1 MASAK
6 VAAAGAGGGGGGG
19 GGGGAWGGGA
29 GEVCAVPGAGPP
41 AELPRELFELGPG
54 GLGAV
59 LSLESWEDAL
69 SEEERAGL
77 RKLLPGE
84 GRWRPEREERP
95 GGLLGELL
103 GGGAVRFGANPGTRL
118 WKDMQAGRCTPDVVE
133 YQAARRDL
141 EWRQYVHSVR
151 AYHDGMVARLRRL
164 HELIGAEEGG
174 AGGVMSAEKLQ
185 AVLEAWRT
193 EMGEVLVEE
202 QEPREGGAE
211 GGPQVPRAGAG
222 GRRASDPDHELA
234 ALTQKVLVETLSRD
248 KRELVSR
255 MGSKSVPT
263 IPESSPEERALYR
276 EEEARRYESPET
288 AFRFT
293 SRDGEP
299 VSVAPLQ
306 LPGSKAPK
314 MRPHALLIKKRSPAV
329 TILSL
334 VRDACARFPAGV
346 GTRAD
351 LCILFRDTQYL
362 VEDADLEQV
371 SQCVGSAMDRL
382 RYQKDSCVSYNLETR
397 MWTYLHKER
406 NEGDFAAA
414 AAATATLTR
423 LEKQRAELEARLA
436 GLTGPL
442 AGLAALSAGKEMGGA
457 KRKSKKRS
465 SPGKSSP
472 HGGDDA
478 CEREKKR
485 LKQDPEAPVLRTSR
499 RGEKRDKEGSRQDP
513 EAPVGDVPAESAPL
527 LEAYRVYSL
536 AFDEA
541 KEVYKEG
548 TGGKCG
554 GRMNLASRMF
564 KGVKAA
570 AAAVEK
576 EWGKLKED
584 SGGNATE
591 EEEEAS
597 GEGDE
602 GETSE

>member
-1 MASAK
+1 MAAAK
-6 VAAAGAGGGGGGG
+6 GAAAGAGGAGGG
-19 GGGGAWGGGA
+19 WGGEEA
-29 GEVCAVPGAGPP
+29 GEACAVPGAGAP

-59 LSLESWEDAL
+59 LSLEAWEGAL

-95 GGLLGELL
+95 GGLLGDLL

-118 WKDMQAGRCTPDVVE
+118 WEDMRAGRCNPDVVE
-133 YQAARRDL
+133 YLAARREL

-164 HELIGAEEGG
+164 HELMGTEEGDAGNALNAESLQVVLQAWRSEMGEALEEEPEPGEGEAEGG
-174 AGGVMSAEKLQ
+174 AQVPKDGGGVQRPSEL
-185 AVLEAWRT
+185 RD
-193 EMGEVLVEE
+193 
-202 QEPREGGAE
+202 
-211 GGPQVPRAGAG
+211 
-222 GRRASDPDHELA
+222 RASELVSLA
-234 ALTQKVLVETLSRD
+234 QSVLVETLSREQ
-248 KRELVSR
+248 RELVSR

-263 IPESSPEERALYR
+263 IPESKPEERALYR
-276 EEEARRYESPET
+276 EEEARRYGSPET
-288 AFRFT
+288 VFRFT

-306 LPGSKAPK
+306 LAGSKAPK
-314 MRPHALLIKKRSPAV
+314 MRPHALLIKNRSPAV

-406 NEGDFAAA
+406 SESDFAAA
-414 AAATATLTR
+414 AAATAQLTR
-423 LEKQRAELEARLA
+423 LEKQGGELEAQ
-436 GLTGPL
+436 
-442 AGLAALSAGKEMGGA
+442 LSGGGAGGA
-457 KRKSKKRS
+457 KRKAKNQGGGKAKKS
-465 SPGKSSP
+465 L
-472 HGGDDA
+472 
-478 CEREKKR
+478 KKD
-485 LKQDPEAPVLRTSR
+485 LEASE
-499 RGEKRDKEGSRQDP
+499 GE
-513 EAPVGDVPAESAPL
+513 VPAERAPL
-527 LEAYRVYSL
+527 VEAHRLYSQ
-536 AFDEA
+536 AFEKA
-541 KEVYKEG
+541 KEVYK
-548 TGGKCG
+548 GGD
-554 GRMNLASRMF
+554 MAAASRMF
-564 KGVKAA
+564 KGVEA
-570 AAAVEK
+570 AAAVVEQ
-576 EWGKLKED
+576 EWDKVKGDL
-584 SGGNATE
+584 GGEETE

-597 GEGDE
+597 GEREE
-602 GETSE
+602 GEPSE

>member
-1 MASAK
+1 M
-6 VAAAGAGGGGGGG
+6 
-19 GGGGAWGGGA
+19 
-29 GEVCAVPGAGPP
+29 PGAGPP

-95 GGLLGELL
+95 GGLLGDLL

-118 WKDMQAGRCTPDVVE
+118 WEDMRAGRCNPDVVE
-133 YQAARRDL
+133 YLAARREL

-164 HELIGAEEGG
+164 HELMGTEEGG
-174 AGGVMSAEKLQ
+174 AGGALNAESLQ
-185 AVLEAWRT
+185 AVLQAWRS
-193 EMGEVLVEE
+193 EMGEALEE
-202 QEPREGGAE
+202 EPEPGEGEAEGGA
-211 GGPQVPRAGAG
+211 QVPKAG
-222 GRRASDPDHELA
+222 GGGQRPSDPDPELA
-234 ALTQKVLVETLSRD
+234 SLAQKVLVETLSREQ
-248 KRELVSR
+248 RELVSR

-263 IPESSPEERALYR
+263 IPESKPEERALYR
-276 EEEARRYESPET
+276 EEEARRYGSPET
-288 AFRFT
+288 VFRFT

-306 LPGSKAPK
+306 LAGSKAPK
-314 MRPHALLIKKRSPAV
+314 MRPHALLIKNRSPAV

-406 NEGDFAAA
+406 SESDFAAA
-414 AAATATLTR
+414 AAATAQLTR
-423 LEKQRAELEARLA
+423 LEKQGGELEAQ
-436 GLTGPL
+436 
-442 AGLAALSAGKEMGGA
+442 LSGGGAGGA
-457 KRKSKKRS
+457 KRKAKNQGGGKAKKS
-465 SPGKSSP
+465 L
-472 HGGDDA
+472 
-478 CEREKKR
+478 KKD
-485 LKQDPEAPVLRTSR
+485 LEASE
-499 RGEKRDKEGSRQDP
+499 GE
-513 EAPVGDVPAESAPL
+513 VPAERAPL
-527 LEAYRVYSL
+527 VEAHRLYSQ
-536 AFDEA
+536 AFEKA
-541 KEVYKEG
+541 KEVYK
-548 TGGKCG
+548 GGD
-554 GRMNLASRMF
+554 MAAASRMF
-564 KGVKAA
+564 KGVEA
-570 AAAVEK
+570 AAAVVEQ
-576 EWGKLKED
+576 EWDKVKGDL
-584 SGGNATE
+584 GGEETE

-597 GEGDE
+597 GEREE
-602 GETSE
+602 GEPSE

>member
-6 VAAAGAGGGGGGG
+6 GAAAGGGRAGGG
-19 GGGGAWGGGA
+19 WGEGA
-29 GEVCAVPGAGPP
+29 GEACTVPGAGAP

-59 LSLESWEDAL
+59 LSLEAWEGAL

-95 GGLLGELL
+95 GGLLGDLL
-103 GGGAVRFGANPGTRL
+103 GGRAVRFGANPGARL
-118 WKDMQAGRCTPDVVE
+118 WEDMRAGRCNPDVVE
-133 YQAARRDL
+133 YRAARRDL

-164 HELIGAEEGG
+164 HELMGTEEGG
-174 AGGVMSAEKLQ
+174 AGGALNAESLQ
-185 AVLEAWRT
+185 AVLQAWRS
-193 EMGEVLVEE
+193 EMGEALEEE

-211 GGPQVPRAGAG
+211 GGAQVPKAGAG
-222 GRRASDPDHELA
+222 GRRPSDPDPELA
-234 ALTQKVLVETLSRD
+234 TLAQKVLVETLSREQ
-248 KRELVSR
+248 RELVSR

-263 IPESSPEERALYR
+263 IPESTPEERALYR
-276 EEEARRYESPET
+276 EEEARRYASPET
-288 AFRFT
+288 VFQFT
-293 SRDGEP
+293 SRGGEP

-314 MRPHALLIKKRSPAV
+314 MRPHALLIKNRSPAV

-362 VEDADLEQV
+362 EEDADLEQV
-371 SQCVGSAMDRL
+371 NQCVGSAMDRL
-382 RYQKDSCVSYNLETR
+382 RYQKDSCVSYNLETK

-406 NEGDFAAA
+406 SESDFAAA
-414 AAATATLTR
+414 AAATAQLTR
-423 LEKQRAELEARLA
+423 LEKQEGELEARLA
-436 GLTGPL
+436 G
-442 AGLAALSAGKEMGGA
+442 GGA
-457 KRKSKKRS
+457 REGKRKAKKQGG
-465 SPGKSSP
+465 GK
-472 HGGDDA
+472 A
-478 CEREKKR
+478 KKR
-485 LKQDPEAPVLRTSR
+485 LKKDL
-499 RGEKRDKEGSRQDP
+499 
-513 EAPVGDVPAESAPL
+513 EAPVGDVPAERAPL
-527 LEAYRVYSL
+527 VEAHRLYSQ
-536 AFDEA
+536 AFEKA

-548 TGGKCG
+548 DMTA
-554 GRMNLASRMF
+554 ASRMF

-570 AAAVEK
+570 AAVVEQ
-576 EWGKLKED
+576 EWDKVKGEL
-584 SGGNATE
+584 GGEETE

-597 GEGDE
+597 GEREE
-602 GETSE
+602 GEPSE